1 MSDIH
6 ILEALEFHLR
16 TALLE
21 AGEKEIARQTKE
33 FEEALR
39 RRKNEIVC
47 QIVDQL
53 SIRVSQDF
61 AQECI
66 INIQMRGDRNA

>member
-6 ILEALEFHLR
+6 ILERLEFHLR

-39 RRKNEIVC
+39 NRKNEIVC

-53 SIRVSQDF
+53 SIQITQNSV
-61 AQECI
+61 QECV
-66 INIQMRGDRNA
+66 INIQMRGGRNV